1 MFPKIP
7 TRSVEYCGPDP
18 GQETLGEGLE
28 PRAADLTQHAVRW
41 LLTKVSAECIKKK

>member
-18 GQETLGEGLE
+18 GQGEGLE

-41 LLTKVSAECIKKK
+41 SLTKVPAECIKKK

>member
-1 MFPKIP
+1 MFPRIP
-7 TRSVEYCGPDP
+7 TRSGEYCGLDP

-41 LLTKVSAECIKKK
+41 SLTKVPAEFIFKK